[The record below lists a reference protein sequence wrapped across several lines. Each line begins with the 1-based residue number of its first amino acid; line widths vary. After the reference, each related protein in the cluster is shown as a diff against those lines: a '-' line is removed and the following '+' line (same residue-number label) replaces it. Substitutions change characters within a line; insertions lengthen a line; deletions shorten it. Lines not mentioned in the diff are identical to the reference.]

1 MFLVAKSLTNANK
14 VHHVPQKMEMGPGT
28 YHSTTI
34 SYIDHHT
41 LYPVRTIASSN
52 VPDKSR

>member
-1 MFLVAKSLTNANK
+1 MFLVAESLTNVNK

-28 YHSTTI
+28 YHSNTL
-34 SYIDHHT
+34 SYVDCHT